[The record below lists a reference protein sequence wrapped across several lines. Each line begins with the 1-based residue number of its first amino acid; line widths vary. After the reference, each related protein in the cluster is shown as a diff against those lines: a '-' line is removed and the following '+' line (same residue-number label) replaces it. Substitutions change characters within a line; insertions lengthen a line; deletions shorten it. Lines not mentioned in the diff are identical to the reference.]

1 MHSRNRKLI
10 KWGEVLFH
18 LTAHSTKFTK
28 DQGKCFSF
36 LHKGLNLISTAGNW
50 IILEFVWLRITQK
63 QRQLKQQATKHSLHF
78 NLHYTIS
85 QSLTG
90 QSSSYFT

>member
-1 MHSRNRKLI
+1 MGGK
-10 KWGEVLFH
+10 VLFS

-28 DQGKCFSF
+28 EQGKCFSF
-36 LHKGLNLISTAGNW
+36 PHQGSTLMSTAGNW
-50 IILEFVWLRITQK
+50 IILEFVFLRIKQK

-78 NLHYTIS
+78 NSHYTIS

-90 QSSSYFT
+90 QSSPYFT